1 MGKFIKCYALE
12 IYSVISLIMLVCAAM
27 IDTLSVV
34 QKFVVVS
41 TALFILHEWEENS
54 YPGGFIDIFSRAL
67 QFQVSD
73 DLKRA
78 SRIPTSVFLIA
89 MSVMSFVWD
98 DMPIFTMALATF
110 CIFEGVVHIMGIK
123 IFQLKKFYTPGMV
136 TAELELVIGVGL
148 IVYLVK
154 NDLGAW
160 YDYTFG
166 PLLFVVCFM
175 IMQKT
180 LTMMIGIRYR
190 DLPKMMKQNLKKLR
204 EMSSK
209 E

>member
-1 MGKFIKCYALE
+1 
-12 IYSVISLIMLVCAAM
+12 
-27 IDTLSVV
+27 
-34 QKFVVVS
+34 
-41 TALFILHEWEENS
+41 
-54 YPGGFIDIFSRAL
+54 
-67 QFQVSD
+67 
-73 DLKRA
+73 
-78 SRIPTSVFLIA
+78 
-89 MSVMSFVWD
+89 
-98 DMPIFTMALATF
+98 
-110 CIFEGVVHIMGIK
+110 MGIK